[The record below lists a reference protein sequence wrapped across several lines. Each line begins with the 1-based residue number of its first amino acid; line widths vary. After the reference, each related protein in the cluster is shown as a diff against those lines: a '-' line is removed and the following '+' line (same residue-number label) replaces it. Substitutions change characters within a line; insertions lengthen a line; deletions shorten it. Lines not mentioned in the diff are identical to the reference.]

1 MKRSGLAAGL
11 YVALVFVCGAVVG
24 MFGYRLYTAKVVN
37 ASFAPRPDNYRQKY
51 VDEMTTRMHLS
62 KEQVS
67 QLGTIL
73 DDTRNR
79 FHEEHERSKQQLAQ
93 IHSDQVV
100 KIHEILSPAQLPE
113 YEKFRAE
120 REKQRELRDKASK
133 DHQPK

>member
-11 YVALVFVCGAVVG
+11 YVALVFVCGAMVG
-24 MFGYRLYTAKVVN
+24 MFGYRLYTARVVN
-37 ASFAPRPDNYRQKY
+37 ASVAPRPADYRQKY

-67 QLGTIL
+67 QLGIIL

-79 FHEEHERSKQQLAQ
+79 FHEEHERTKQQLAQ
-93 IHSDQVV
+93 IHSDQVQ

-113 YEKFRAE
+113 YEKFRAD
-120 REKQRELRDKASK
+120 REKQRELREKTSK